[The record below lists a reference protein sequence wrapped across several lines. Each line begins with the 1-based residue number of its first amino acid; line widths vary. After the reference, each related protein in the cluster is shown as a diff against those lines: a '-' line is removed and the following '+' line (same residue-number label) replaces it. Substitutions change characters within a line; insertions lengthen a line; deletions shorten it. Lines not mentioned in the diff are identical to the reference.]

1 MPMNTMHT
9 FAIGDVHGCADLLEA
24 LLVEIKDKAER
35 EGFDYRVVF
44 LGDVIDRGPDSRRA
58 MELVIET
65 LRDVAESKLI
75 LGNHESLLLRAVE
88 GDDFDVYR
96 WVSQGGMEALHSY
109 GFRVGD
115 KITPEAIAS
124 AVGEEHLA
132 CMRTAERYVELEG
145 HILVHAGVRPGTP
158 MKRQSHHDLMWIR
171 EGFLDYVE
179 SFGKVIVHGHTP
191 TTWRSV
197 EVWPNRIA
205 VDTHAYERALLSA
218 VQIDP
223 TGAIST
229 LQSED
234 LFTLQVFEEEPRRMT
249 WEAVLRKKGFELE
262 IVDGFARP
270 GAPILEEPPL
280 RTATSI

>member
-24 LLVEIKDKAER
+24 LLVEIKDMAEQ
-35 EGFDYRVVF
+35 EGYNYRVVF

-65 LRDVAESKLI
+65 LRNVPESKLI
-75 LGNHESLLLRAVE
+75 QGNHESLLLRAIE

-109 GFRVGD
+109 GFRGGG
-115 KITPEAIAS
+115 KITPQAIAS
-124 AVGEEHLA
+124 AVGEEHLT

-229 LQSED
+229 LQAED
-234 LFTLQVFEEEPRRMT
+234 FGTLQVFEDEPRRMT
-249 WEAVLRKKGFELE
+249 WEAVLRKKGYEMQ

-270 GAPILEEPPL
+270 GTPILE
-280 RTATSI
+280 